1 MHAQLSKKASNDMME
16 ELQESLAKLQE
27 MSAETKEKQEKDVKR
42 LNTELVERIAR
53 ADGQMQDLEGRL
65 KVVEDELN
73 EDDPAE
79 GADRVESG
87 LDRREPLGGA
97 FSGAVEADVNLGE
110 VQGDD
115 EGVNIG
121 ETKSLAAGVTIGG
134 MKSEVQLAHK
144 VSEPA
149 ASTGPANQGPQSS
162 LDKGASG
169 GLPGQQQ

>member
-1 MHAQLSKKASNDMME
+1 MNA
-16 ELQESLAKLQE
+16 
-27 MSAETKEKQEKDVKR
+27 
-42 LNTELVERIAR
+42 ELVERIAR

-87 LDRREPLGGA
+87 LDRREPLHDTTGGA
-97 FSGAVEADVNLGE
+97 FSGAVEVEANLGE

-121 ETKSLAAGVTIGG
+121 ETKSLAAGVTVAGIQ
-134 MKSEVQLAHK
+134 SEAQLVHK
-144 VSEPA
+144 ASEPA
-149 ASTGPANQGPQSS
+149 ASTGPANQGQEPQSS
-162 LDKGASG
+162 TIDPSLNKVESGGGASG
-169 GLPGQQQ
+169 GLPGHQQ

>member
-1 MHAQLSKKASNDMME
+1 LNA
-16 ELQESLAKLQE
+16 ELIEQ
-27 MSAETKEKQEKDVKR
+27 
-42 LNTELVERIAR
+42 IAR

-87 LDRREPLGGA
+87 LDRREPLLDNTGGA
-97 FSGAVEADVNLGE
+97 FSGAVEAEVNLGE

-121 ETKSLAAGVTIGG
+121 ETKSLAAGVTIAGIQ
-134 MKSEVQLAHK
+134 SEAQLAHK
-144 VSEPA
+144 ASEPA
-149 ASTGPANQGPQSS
+149 ASTGPANQGPDSPS
-162 LDKGASG
+162 V
-169 GLPGQQQ
+169 PR

>member
-1 MHAQLSKKASNDMME
+1 
-16 ELQESLAKLQE
+16 
-27 MSAETKEKQEKDVKR
+27 
-42 LNTELVERIAR
+42 
-53 ADGQMQDLEGRL
+53 MQDLEGRL

-97 FSGAVEADVNLGE
+97 FSGAAEAEVNLGE

-121 ETKSLAAGVTIGG
+121 ETKSLAAGVA
-134 MKSEVQLAHK
+134 SEAQYAHK
-144 VSEPA
+144 ASEPA
-149 ASTGPANQGPQSS
+149 ASTGPANQGPQSL

-169 GLPGQQQ
+169 GLPGQQQQSRDGK